1 MSKKPLILL
10 SAVLTIGIFYLLLA
24 GNTSPN
30 STQIADSNVSA
41 VSQENGMQKIEIMA
55 RGGYTPNQIT
65 AKANRDTVLQ
75 IETKGTYDCSSS
87 VSIPKLSYV
96 NNLPATGLTNI
107 QIPANMAKDSLEI
120 LCGMGMY
127 RATINFES

>member
-10 SAVLTIGIFYLLLA
+10 SAVLTIGIFYLLLT
-24 GNTSPN
+24 GNNLN
-30 STQIADSNVSA
+30 STQVADNNNVTA
-41 VSQENGMQKIEIMA
+41 VSQENGTQKIKIMA

-65 AKANRDTVLQ
+65 AKANKDTVLQ
-75 IETKGTYDCSSS
+75 LETKGTYDCSSS

-96 NNLPATGLTNI
+96 NNLPATGVTNI
-107 QIPANMAKDSLEI
+107 QIPANMAQDSLEI

>member
-10 SAVLTIGIFYLLLA
+10 SAVLTIGIFYLLLT
-24 GNTSPN
+24 GNNPN
-30 STQIADSNVSA
+30 STQVADNNVSA
-41 VSQENGMQKIEIMA
+41 VSQENGMQKIKIMA

-65 AKANRDTVLQ
+65 AKANKDTVLQ

-87 VSIPKLSYV
+87 VSIPKLSYA
-96 NNLPATGLTNI
+96 NNLPATGVTNI
-107 QIPANMAKDSLEI
+107 QVPANMAKDSLEI